1 MSLAVLSPTSFNMQN
16 WRFVIIKDPEI
27 RKKVRSAAWDQ
38 AQVTDS
44 SLFLVICADLKSW
57 KKNPEQYW
65 KNAPK
70 EAQDFLV
77 PAMGPFY
84 EGKDQLQ
91 RDEAMRSCGIADQTI
106 MLAAKSMGF
115 DSNPMIGFDP
125 QKIAEIINLPDDH
138 IISMLMAIGKQLSI
152 NPDISVYPN
161 IENKNYDNSE
171 QQSKI
176 KNGYTQF
183 SPICTSKETTSYDY
197 SIKTDNKDLGFDVYF
212 VSSSIQRENFGNP
225 EFNSYTESGCYG

>member
-1 MSLAVLSPTSFNMQN
+1 MSLQDSNNEKKLNPIMNTFDAIKERRSVKHYDPNHEFSDEEIEQLMSLAVLSPTSFNIQN

-44 SLFLVICADLKSW
+44 SLFLIICADLKSW

-70 EAQDFLV
+70 EARDFLV

-91 RDEAMRSCGIADQTI
+91 RDEAMRSCGIAAQTI
-106 MLAAKSMGF
+106 MLAAKSMGY

-138 IISMLMAIGKQLSI
+138 IISMMMAIGKQIKPAMPRGGQLPLS
-152 NPDISVYPN
+152 DIVFT
-161 IENKNYDNSE
+161 D
-171 QQSKI
+171 
-176 KNGYTQF
+176 GF
-183 SPICTSKETTSYDY
+183 SS
-197 SIKTDNKDLGFDVYF
+197 
-212 VSSSIQRENFGNP
+212 
-225 EFNSYTESGCYG
+225 